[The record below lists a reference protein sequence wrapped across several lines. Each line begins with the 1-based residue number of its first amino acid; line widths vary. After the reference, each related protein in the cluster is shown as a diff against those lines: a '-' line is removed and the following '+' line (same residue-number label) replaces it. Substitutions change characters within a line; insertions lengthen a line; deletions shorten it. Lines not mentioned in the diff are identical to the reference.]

1 MSSFF
6 YNLYIIY
13 RFAVNSKY
21 KMKRARRIVQT
32 PPLSVYSDYMYDAEG

>member
-32 PPLSVYSDYMYDAEG
+32 PPSLSIFRLYV